1 MAIYHLCL
9 KTIRRSDGRSAV
21 AAAAYRAAAR
31 LYDGRTGLTH
41 DYRRKRDVMA
51 SGIELPEGVNAK
63 WATDR
68 QSLWNAAEAAERR
81 KDSQTAREFQLA
93 LPEELTEEQN
103 MELARSFAGEL
114 VREYGCAADW
124 AIHGAPRAGDQRN
137 THAHILITVRE
148 ALADGPGGK
157 IRLVQEQARL
167 KREGQKL
174 SREQLR
180 DLRERWADLANHALA
195 EAGHDVRIDHR
206 SHEARG
212 IGIIPT
218 RHVGVRATATR
229 RKGMAIERAALD
241 PEEAE
246 ENAAHLLSHPEDLLQ
261 LVSEGRSVFGTG
273 DIRRA
278 IGLAAGPASP
288 LAEPVFDA
296 VMKSPELVRI
306 PSDEGPDAP
315 LRLTTRRTPVSAS
328 RTSGRP
334 QR

>member
-1 MAIYHLCL
+1 MAIYYLCL
-9 KTIRRSDGRSAV
+9 KTIRRSDGRSAL
-21 AAAAYRAAAR
+21 AAAYRAAAF
-31 LYDGRTGLTH
+31 LHDYRTGLTH

-51 SGIELPEGVNAK
+51 SGIELPEGVNAA
-63 WATDR
+63 WAMDR

-103 MELARSFAGEL
+103 MELVRSFSGEL
-114 VREYGCAADW
+114 VREYGCAANW
-124 AIHGAPRAGDQRN
+124 AIHGAPRGGDQRN

-174 SREQLR
+174 SRE
-180 DLRERWADLANHALA
+180 RWTDLANHALA
-195 EAGHDVRIDHR
+195 EAGHDVRIGHR

-218 RHVGVRATATR
+218 RHVGVQATAMR
-229 RKGMAIERAALD
+229 RTGIEIERSVLD
-241 PEEAE
+241 PGEAE
-246 ENAAHLLSHPEDLLQ
+246 QNAAHLLSHPEDLLQ
-261 LVSEGRSVFGTG
+261 LVSEARSVFGAG

-278 IGLAAGPASP
+278 IGLAVGPASP

-306 PSDEGPDAP
+306 PSDEGPDASQ
-315 LRLTTRRTPVSAS
+315 RLFTRRTPVSAS